1 MKRTN
6 VGLGIKLILYLVGSM
21 VVIFGALLF
30 LTSAIH
36 RQHLED
42 YVIDSALRI
51 SDTIKNS
58 THHDMLHSS
67 PDEENAQHINRIIN
81 TIGTQKGIERIRI
94 FSKEG
99 RILYST
105 DAAEVSTLVD
115 KKAESCYVCHESDEP
130 LTKLDKDQRWRV
142 FRSAEGHRVLGLI
155 NPIENEESC
164 SSDNC
169 HRHSRD
175 ASLLGVLDV
184 NMSLRET
191 DALIADDLMTYLL
204 AYLTT
209 MVVVALVCG
218 AFIVTM
224 VHNPVKKLIE
234 GTRKVAQGELGQ
246 RLEVQHTDEI
256 GELAESFNR
265 MTADLKDARDEI
277 TNWARTLEKRVTE
290 KTEELRLA
298 QENIIRIEKMASLG
312 KLSAIVAHEI
322 NNPLMGVLTYA
333 KLLQKRI
340 QKRIENMPGGEE
352 HDYDDCLK
360 YTAIIESET
369 SRAGEIVKNLLLFSK
384 QTTIQLQ
391 PNDINDLIER
401 SIMLV
406 YHQMELNSIECVTDF
421 DKELPP
427 VKCDSGQVQQ
437 VVVALLV
444 NAIEAI
450 GESGTITVTSDYDN
464 ARKLARL
471 KISDTGVGM
480 EEETRKHIFEPFF
493 STKREGTGT
502 GLGLAVVYGIIE
514 RHHGKV
520 RVESVPGEGTTFIIE
535 LHIDPP
541 QPVEEINLPRSYH
554 PERI

>member
-1 MKRTN
+1 MRKPK
-6 VGLGIKLILYLVGSM
+6 IKLGFKLVLYLSGSM
-21 VVIFGALLF
+21 VVIFGALTL
-30 LTSAIH
+30 LTSAMH

-81 TIGTQKGIERIRI
+81 SIGSQKGIERIRI

-115 KKAESCYVCHESDEP
+115 KKAESCFICHKSDEP
-130 LTKLDKDQRWRV
+130 LTKLDKDQRWRI
-142 FRSAEGHRVLGLI
+142 FRSADGHRVLGLI

-164 SSDNC
+164 ISDNC
-169 HRHSRD
+169 HSHSRN
-175 ASLLGVLDV
+175 APLLGVLDV

-204 AYLTT
+204 AYLIT
-209 MVVVALVCG
+209 MVVVALACG
-218 AFIVTM
+218 AFIVVM

-234 GTRKVAQGELGQ
+234 GTRKVAQGELSHK
-246 RLEVQHTDEI
+246 LEVRHSDEI
-256 GELAESFNR
+256 GELANSFNR

-277 TNWARTLEKRVTE
+277 TNWAKTLEKRVTE
-290 KTEELRLA
+290 KTEELRRA

-322 NNPLMGVLTYA
+322 NNPLMGVLTYT
-333 KLLQKRI
+333 KLLRKRI
-340 QKRIENMPGGEE
+340 FKRIEDVPEGQE
-352 HDYDDCLK
+352 HDFEDCLK

-384 QTTIQLQ
+384 QATIQLQ
-391 PNDINDLIER
+391 PNDFNDLIER

-406 YHQMELNSIECVTDF
+406 KHQMELNSIECVTVLNAD
-421 DKELPP
+421 LPP
-427 VKCDSGQVQQ
+427 VKCDSGQLQQ

-450 GESGTITVTSDYDN
+450 GEGGTIKVTSAYQR
-464 ARKLARL
+464 ARDSALL
-471 KISDTGVGM
+471 KISDTGIGM
-480 EEETRKHIFEPFF
+480 DSETEKHIFEPFF
-493 STKREGTGT
+493 STKKQGTGT

-520 RVESVPGEGTTFIIE
+520 RVETARGEGTTFIIE

-541 QPVEEINLPRSYH
+541 QPVDEIDLPQSSH
-554 PERI
+554 PERL